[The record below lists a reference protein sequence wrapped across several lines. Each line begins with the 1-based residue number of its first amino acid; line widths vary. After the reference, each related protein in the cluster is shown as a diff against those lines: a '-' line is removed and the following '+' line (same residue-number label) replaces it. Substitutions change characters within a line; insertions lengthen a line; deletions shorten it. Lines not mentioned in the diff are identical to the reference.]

1 MAVFSC
7 CSRSNVEGIWMWKYL
22 SLLLPGHVAP
32 CHVTRNCFQTRFFHN
47 RFWKCAFCCCPVC
60 CCCFFQSVRTQCH
73 PNVCAKAFSKSTG
86 FSIGGIFSLA
96 VSELMENELCV
107 GNWARRRHSQNTPAF
122 LRWQTDFT
130 RDRWE
135 DDRWKRFIS
144 ASVPK
149 F

>member
-1 MAVFSC
+1 MVVFSC
-7 CSRSNVEGIWMWKYL
+7 CSQSNVEGIWMWKYL
-22 SLLLPGHVAP
+22 SLLLPAHVAP

-47 RFWKCAFCCCPVC
+47 RFCVLLLSSLLLLFFPNHRNTISSKCVC
-60 CCCFFQSVRTQCH
+60 KSFFQINR
-73 PNVCAKAFSKSTG
+73 FSN
-86 FSIGGIFSLA
+86 GGIFSLA
-96 VSELMENELCV
+96 VSEWMENELCV

-144 ASVPK
+144 ASVPE